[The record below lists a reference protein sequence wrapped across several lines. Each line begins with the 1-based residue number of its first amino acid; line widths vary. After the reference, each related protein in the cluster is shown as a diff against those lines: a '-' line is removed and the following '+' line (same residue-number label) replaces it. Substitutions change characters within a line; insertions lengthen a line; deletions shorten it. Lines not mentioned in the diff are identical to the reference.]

1 MARRAPAR
9 SSRKTPVKANA
20 SSADTCFVIMPF
32 GEKVDLKGR
41 KVKFDD
47 IYARLLAPAI
57 AASGLQPVRCDE
69 VYESG
74 LIQRKM
80 LEYIRDARAAV
91 VDISLLNANVFYE
104 LGVRHT
110 LRKSVTVLVRRKG
123 TAVPFN
129 IGSMNVI
136 EYDESD
142 QASVADTRTRIGDF
156 LINGLRG
163 TTTDSLVHELLDL
176 NVTSAAKPI
185 TRQQVY
191 QYAFRGRST
200 AMLLVTGGIE
210 NIRGVDVWVNAENT
224 NMQMARFY
232 EWGISSVIRY
242 YGARRDA
249 TGLVARSADDLI
261 ANVLA
266 AIMGEKLSVPGGTVI
281 PTTAGELLAS
291 HGVKAIFHA
300 AAVQGQV
307 GKRYRP
313 VENVANCVTNALQ
326 LMDSP
331 ALRDRGL
338 TSIAFPLLGAGVEPE
353 RLGPIVRELFEAAVS
368 YVERTPDTRIERI
381 CFLPWT
387 TIELETC
394 LSQLESFAELSH
406 KQTTAGLTRRRNAV
420 QAFR

>member
-1 MARRAPAR
+1 
-9 SSRKTPVKANA
+9 
-20 SSADTCFVIMPF
+20 MPF

-41 KVKFDD
+41 KVRFDD
-47 IYARLLAPAI
+47 IYAKLLAPAI
-57 AASGLQPVRCDE
+57 GATGLTPVRCDE
-69 VYESG
+69 LYESG

-80 LEYIRDARAAV
+80 LEHIRDARAAV

-123 TAVPFN
+123 TIVPFN
-129 IGSMNVI
+129 IGGMNIV

-142 QASVADTRTRIGDF
+142 QASVADTKTKIGDF

-163 TTTDSLVHELLDL
+163 TTTDSLVHEVLDL

-191 QYAFRGRST
+191 EYSFRGRRT
-200 AMLLVTGGIE
+200 AILLVTGGIE
-210 NIRGVDVWVNAENT
+210 NIRGIDVWVNAENT

-261 ANVLA
+261 ANDLA

-281 PTTAGELLAS
+281 PTTAGELQAS
-291 HGVKAIFHA
+291 HDVQAIFHA

-331 ALRDRGL
+331 RYRAQGL

-353 RLGPIVRELFEAAVS
+353 RLAPIVRELFEAAVA
-368 YVERTPDTRIERI
+368 YIERTRDSGIERI

-387 TIELETC
+387 TLELETC
-394 LSQLESFAELSH
+394 RSQLASFAELSS
-406 KQTTAGLTRRRNAV
+406 KPPTAGLARPARAPRA
-420 QAFR
+420 ARS